1 VYAVLACARIGAVH
15 SVVFAGFSS
24 QSLAARI
31 QDCEAKLIITADGSF
46 RGAKSVNLKAI
57 ADEAIQT
64 CPSIVNSLI
73 VRRTGETIELGSKDI
88 DVQDVLPK
96 LSTNCEITW
105 MDAEDPLFIL
115 YTSGSTG
122 KPKGM
127 LHTTGGYMVYTGYTF
142 KNVFAYETG
151 DIYWCT
157 ADIGWI
163 TGHSYI
169 VYGPLLNGATSVLF
183 EGIPTFPDA
192 GRFWNVIDKH
202 KVTQFYTAPT
212 AIRSLAKESLEFV
225 TKYRMDSLKVIG
237 SVGEPINEEAWQWYN
252 EHIGKKKCPI
262 VDTWW
267 QTETGG
273 ILISPLPN
281 ITELIPTYATRPL
294 PGIQPVLL
302 DEHKKE
308 IEDNSGTGNLCI
320 KRAWPSIARTIYGDH
335 QRYIDTYF
343 SAYPGY
349 YFTGDGALRDENGNY
364 RITGRVDDV
373 IIVSGHNLGT
383 APIEDAINE
392 HPLVA
397 ESAIVG
403 FPHDIK
409 GNALYGFVTLKNEN
423 PNEVELKKEI
433 NQYIADAIGPI
444 AKLDKIQFTSGL
456 PKTRSGKIMRRI
468 LRKIAEGDFSNFG
481 DISTL
486 LNPEIVEEI
495 KNGKQ

>member
-1 VYAVLACARIGAVH
+1 VVAALGHLKQAVDH
-15 SVVFAGFSS
+15 AGEAGSGLEVAE
-24 QSLAARI
+24 QGRWHPVAARVPL
-31 QDCEAKLIITADGSF
+31 DEGVVAEAH
-46 RGAKSVNLKAI
+46 RG
-57 ADEAIQT
+57 EA
-64 CPSIVNSLI
+64 
-73 VRRTGETIELGSKDI
+73 
-88 DVQDVLPK
+88 
-96 LSTNCEITW
+96 
-105 MDAEDPLFIL
+105 A
-115 YTSGSTG
+115 
-122 KPKGM
+122 
-127 LHTTGGYMVYTGYTF
+127 GGQVAAM
-142 KNVFAYETG
+142 
-151 DIYWCT
+151 
-157 ADIGWI
+157 
-163 TGHSYI
+163 S
-169 VYGPLLNGATSVLF
+169 
-183 EGIPTFPDA
+183 
-192 GRFWNVIDKH
+192 
-202 KVTQFYTAPT
+202 
-212 AIRSLAKESLEFV
+212 
-225 TKYRMDSLKVIG
+225 
-237 SVGEPINEEAWQWYN
+237 
-252 EHIGKKKCPI
+252 
-262 VDTWW
+262 
-267 QTETGG
+267 
-273 ILISPLPN
+273 
-281 ITELIPTYATRPL
+281 
-294 PGIQPVLL
+294 L